1 MGKSFMLKLPLSLT
15 RMLLVI
21 PMENDFLKSY
31 PISGL
36 NEEKLL
42 KSMEKVGKSSK
53 SLPIGDLI
61 KNANEIDH
69 NNKIAAQIS
78 NQANYSNILYAIA
91 AFLFAYITVITIIS
105 NKKEN
110 KTEMRI

>member
-1 MGKSFMLKLPLSLT
+1 MGNRYMLKLPLSQT
-15 RMLLVI
+15 TMLLVI
-21 PMENDFLKSY
+21 WLPMENDFLKSY

-61 KNANEIDH
+61 KNADEIDH
-69 NNKIAAQIS
+69 NNKIAAEIS
-78 NQANYSNILYAIA
+78 SQANHIKIFLCHFSISFYIHHSNHNHIQQ
-91 AFLFAYITVITIIS
+91 
-105 NKKEN
+105 KGE
-110 KTEMRI
+110 